1 MAQAVV
7 AGETTEGGSE
17 KKVMVAIDESE
28 YSYYAL
34 IWTLDN
40 LKDSISKFPLIIFM
54 AQQPTNYNYTF
65 AAPFGSALVY
75 SAVSRQDFVNSAQNN
90 HRRLAMTLLE
100 KAKNICASRGLKA
113 EMVTEV
119 GDPKTAICS
128 AVQKLNVN
136 LLILG
141 QHGLG
146 KIERALIGSVSN
158 YCVQNVKCPVLVV
171 KKP

>member
-75 SAVSRQDFVNSAQNN
+75 SAVSS
-90 HRRLAMTLLE
+90 
-100 KAKNICASRGLKA
+100 
-113 EMVTEV
+113 
-119 GDPKTAICS
+119 
-128 AVQKLNVN
+128 
-136 LLILG
+136 
-141 QHGLG
+141 
-146 KIERALIGSVSN
+146 
-158 YCVQNVKCPVLVV
+158 
-171 KKP
+171 